1 MDELELRDTIERIMW
16 GETVLGIDMWKILK
30 SADCEVMAE
39 LLLKIFRAF
48 GQDEVISA
56 RSDID
61 KYLTDTAQKYFK
73 ELK

>member
-16 GETVLGIDMWKILK
+16 GEKVLGIDMWKIMK
-30 SADCEVMAE
+30 SADCEVMAG
-39 LLLKIFRAF
+39 LLLNIFRAF